1 MEDTTI
7 PSELYGASEVM
18 FNIGGRNKPDLQNKS
33 KHKTEIRR
41 GTLMV
46 KTSCVLAPHL
56 ATARKGEDIEGDMT
70 ERGNRA
76 QAEPGSRQASRTPSP
91 SNKLQLKVKQMNYS
105 LFKVQP
111 RPILAIVL
119 GWPF

>member
-1 MEDTTI
+1 
-7 PSELYGASEVM
+7 
-18 FNIGGRNKPDLQNKS
+18 
-33 KHKTEIRR
+33 
-41 GTLMV
+41 MV
-46 KTSCVLAPHL
+46 KTFCVLTPHL

-76 QAEPGSRQASRTPSP
+76 QAGPGSRQASRTPSP

-111 RPILAIVL
+111 RPILASVL

>member
-1 MEDTTI
+1 
-7 PSELYGASEVM
+7 
-18 FNIGGRNKPDLQNKS
+18 
-33 KHKTEIRR
+33 
-41 GTLMV
+41 MV

-91 SNKLQLKVKQMNYS
+91 SNKLQLKGQTDE
-105 LFKVQP
+105 LFIIQGTAKANIGL
-111 RPILAIVL
+111 RSRLAILKCFRWGVKRGMAAL
-119 GWPF
+119 CSSIATRAHESVYVQAPNL

>member
-1 MEDTTI
+1 
-7 PSELYGASEVM
+7 M

-33 KHKTEIRR
+33 KHKTETRQ

-46 KTSCVLAPHL
+46 KTSCVLTPHL

-76 QAEPGSRQASRTPSP
+76 QAGPGSRQASRTPSP

-111 RPILAIVL
+111 RPILAFVL
-119 GWPF
+119 DGHFKVF

>member
-1 MEDTTI
+1 
-7 PSELYGASEVM
+7 M

-33 KHKTEIRR
+33 KHKTETLQ

-46 KTSCVLAPHL
+46 KTSCVLTPHL
-56 ATARKGEDIEGDMT
+56 VTARKGEDIEGDMT

-76 QAEPGSRQASRTPSP
+76 QAGPGSRQASRTPSP
-91 SNKLQLKVKQMNYS
+91 FNKLQLKVKQMNYS

-111 RPILAIVL
+111 RPILAFVL
-119 GWPF
+119 DGHFKVF

>member
-1 MEDTTI
+1 
-7 PSELYGASEVM
+7 M

-33 KHKTEIRR
+33 KHKTETQR

-76 QAEPGSRQASRTPSP
+76 QAGPGSRQASRTPSP

-111 RPILAIVL
+111 RPILAFVL